1 MIISGCGLLQEF
13 YPTLSMHFKAV
24 VSRGGGEGGG
34 GGRERER
41 GGRGEGGG
49 EGRGEW
55 EGGRGVRRGG
65 RSVKC
70 NLLLLKNESVVAM
83 RIM

>member
-13 YPTLSMHFKAV
+13 YPALSMHFKAV
-24 VSRGGGEGGG
+24 VSRGGGG
-34 GGRERER
+34 GGRERES

-70 NLLLLKNESVVAM
+70 NLLLLKNERVMVM
-83 RIM
+83 RIL